1 MLYDALHD
9 ALYDALFQCVASQ
22 NPEVQ
27 DPCLMVDLNSN
38 PSSWLGPGF
47 RPRTSRVGRESFCIT
62 TLTKHTRNKESFP
75 LDTRGFPSNTRGPKR
90 SQEVPRGPKRSQG
103 RPIREGSPVLFK
115 ALPLRLV
122 QVSFAKPLPVV
133 LASGPAFWDA
143 ALPGRR
149 KVRRCAGGLCPWPSV
164 GWFECSRRRILR
176 PLVGPKVLL
185 LVKL

>member
-90 SQEVPRGPKRSQG
+90 SQEVPRGPKRSQEVPRSANSRRFSSSLQSSAAPLGSGLLCKAAPCGPCVWPRLLGCRPAGPPEGAAVRG
-103 RPIREGSPVLFK
+103 R
-115 ALPLRLV
+115 ALPVALSWLV
-122 QVSFAKPLPVV
+122 
-133 LASGPAFWDA
+133 
-143 ALPGRR
+143 
-149 KVRRCAGGLCPWPSV
+149 
-164 GWFECSRRRILR
+164 
-176 PLVGPKVLL
+176 
-185 LVKL
+185 